1 MVIIQKERSIAQLP
15 SQRDEA
21 KIKKKEACQ
30 ECRRF
35 SPAFQIKH
43 FTLTPSP
50 SCPSFPVRQLVRYRA
65 KYLLFCT
72 KYKARSK
79 PDVLAFF
86 PPIFL
91 RSFWRSLVIVI
102 ITLRCSAVAWP
113 PIVLAHETTFR
124 EFFPLFPQRLRAT
137 FSSLIRSGLSP
148 QNTSRGERVR
158 GETTFSPGP
167 TQHETER
174 SE

>member
-1 MVIIQKERSIAQLP
+1 MPTVFARFPNKTLHAYPIPFLSLFPCSSTCTLRSKVPTFFLLLP
-15 SQRDEA
+15 
-21 KIKKKEACQ
+21 
-30 ECRRF
+30 
-35 SPAFQIKH
+35 
-43 FTLTPSP
+43 
-50 SCPSFPVRQLVRYRA
+50 
-65 KYLLFCT
+65 
-72 KYKARSK
+72 YKARSK

-174 SE
+174 SEWKIDRIEPHGETGRY